1 MLNRACRMLR
11 IAVFFAIAAI
21 GAALAMTGSMP
32 GLIQEFTSAPPPA
45 AHPSAPAPAA
55 QTVSPAPRGF
65 GEVAIAADRGGQ
77 YSTDVIVNGQ
87 DVKMMVD
94 TGATMVALSSQT
106 ASRLGIAPFPGDY
119 RGRVQ
124 TANGIARVA
133 PVTLKEMLIGGIALY
148 NVDAWVLDN
157 GAGNVDLLGM
167 SFLRRLASVEQRSG
181 TLVLRQ

>member
-1 MLNRACRMLR
+1 MLR

-21 GAALAMTGSMP
+21 GAALAMTGAMP
-32 GLIQEFTSAPPPA
+32 GLIQDFASPSPRA
-45 AHPSAPAPAA
+45 AQPSAQAPSA
-55 QTVSPAPRGF
+55 QPVAQPPRGF

-77 YSTDVIVNGQ
+77 YSTDVVINGQ

-106 ASRLGIAPFPGDY
+106 ASRLGISPFPGDY
-119 RGRVQ
+119 KGRVQ

-133 PVTLKEMLIGGIALY
+133 PVTLKEMQVGGIALY
-148 NVDAWVLDN
+148 NVEAWVLDS

-167 SFLRRLASVEQRSG
+167 SFLKRLASVEQRSG